1 MRKEGRLRVLVVLVG
16 VLAIVMIAAN
26 CERKAAEDCI
36 WHSVVSL
43 IFLMIWHHAK
53 SITAAVMVL
62 TRVAWM
68 GSWLWKQEPK
78 LHGITWAFEAIMSLW
93 HLSALLTVL
102 GHLAVY
108 GGFLRAKIRVSELEV
123 RYTVPEVKGG
133 DGAVVIQAPF
143 GKIFTGDSH
152 FRVGQECSRVVRD
165 IIKDPTQWVLVPVS
179 ALFLPKEWNL
189 ECDAHTYLYGI
200 PDRPG
205 T

>member
-1 MRKEGRLRVLVVLVG
+1 
-16 VLAIVMIAAN
+16 
-26 CERKAAEDCI
+26 
-36 WHSVVSL
+36 
-43 IFLMIWHHAK
+43 
-53 SITAAVMVL
+53 
-62 TRVAWM
+62 
-68 GSWLWKQEPK
+68 
-78 LHGITWAFEAIMSLW
+78 MSLW

-102 GHLAVY
+102 GHLVVY
-108 GGFLRAKIRVSELEV
+108 RGCLRAKIRVSELEV

-143 GKIFTGDSH
+143 GKIVTDDSH

>member
-1 MRKEGRLRVLVVLVG
+1 MT
-16 VLAIVMIAAN
+16 
-26 CERKAAEDCI
+26 
-36 WHSVVSL
+36 SL
-43 IFLMIWHHAK
+43 
-53 SITAAVMVL
+53 
-62 TRVAWM
+62 
-68 GSWLWKQEPK
+68 
-78 LHGITWAFEAIMSLW
+78 WAFEAIKSLW
-93 HLSALLTVL
+93 HLSVFLTVL
-102 GHLAVY
+102 DHLAVY

-143 GKIFTGDSH
+143 GKIVTDDSH

>member
-1 MRKEGRLRVLVVLVG
+1 MV
-16 VLAIVMIAAN
+16 AH
-26 CERKAAEDCI
+26 CERKAVEGCI
-36 WHSVVSL
+36 WHNAVSL
-43 IFLMIWHHAK
+43 NFLMIWH
-53 SITAAVMVL
+53 AVVVL

-68 GSWLWKQEPK
+68 GSWFWKQDPK
-78 LHGITWAFEAIMSLW
+78 LHDITWAFEAIMSLW

-102 GHLAVY
+102 DHLAVY

-143 GKIFTGDSH
+143 GKIVTDDSH